1 MLCLFS
7 CLLGW
12 KNLPFL
18 KEISVQSPIHWT
30 HRVLVFHTAQ
40 STAQLLSQQR
50 YHCAMK
56 GSQGQISLS
65 PKWRQQREANSSWAS
80 QRAAHWEWCSQ
91 SWEISGTRQEGW
103 EEGQGDLGRGL
114 EVLKVRR
121 ELRLQRGWLPCN
133 WAWENSRMEREREV
147 GLVWLLWPLPA
158 VPALQWPCVLWTG
171 HGGHLAQWLSAAFP
185 LPSVCSISIFGHF
198 GTSFSQGPAKMWEQV
213 QVTTSPCDLCFNP
226 ALLMVGCWHSGP
238 LKVPRNWVFLVLTL
252 LSPAA
257 KGFSCSFELSLL
269 FLSCPQ
275 PPDPQETLEK
285 DESNSVLII
294 WRKKYPLDREYYFTS
309 RFSRFRFNFC
319 PEGNLKWLNTSR

>member
-91 SWEISGTRQEGW
+91 SWEISGTREEGW

-121 ELRLQRGWLPCN
+121 ELRLQRGGCLATEPGKTRGW
-133 WAWENSRMEREREV
+133 RER
-147 GLVWLLWPLPA
+147 GRLVWFDCCGPCLLFLH
-158 VPALQWPCVLWTG
+158 CSG
-171 HGGHLAQWLSAAFP
+171 HVSSG
-185 LPSVCSISIFGHF
+185 
-198 GTSFSQGPAKMWEQV
+198 QGMED
-213 QVTTSPCDLCFNP
+213 T
-226 ALLMVGCWHSGP
+226 WHSGSQQLFLCPVSVAFLFLDILGHHSPRALLRCESRSRWP
-238 LKVPRNWVFLVLTL
+238 LLPVISVSTLPSWWLAADTQVLWRCQEIGFFLCWLFYLLLQRAFHAL
-252 LSPAA
+252 LSCL
-257 KGFSCSFELSLL
+257 CSFSVAHNLQTLKKLWKRMSLIQ
-269 FLSCPQ
+269 F
-275 PPDPQETLEK
+275 
-285 DESNSVLII
+285 
-294 WRKKYPLDREYYFTS
+294 
-309 RFSRFRFNFC
+309 
-319 PEGNLKWLNTSR
+319 